1 LDKEQLSDIVDA
13 IANRSTWENDLR
25 RWYTAR
31 HRGPGRQRKPYPGA
45 PDLHFPLC
53 DSLIQ
58 RTKPFYVQQLYMSEN
73 IASFRPLFEQQMEE
87 TEQLQAWYDYQLKQ
101 HSNFEEEIYSGID
114 QMLVS
119 GRAVVGLYWDEDDK
133 RLGFYNIN
141 PLYFVVPDQVDDL
154 DRDAV
159 WCLHIENITVAQ
171 YKANKLYNQKEEF
184 VKKITGAE
192 GADASQ
198 RSNYETKKAYRE
210 GLTYAQKDRI
220 LVWHL
225 YTREG
230 SSILAETVSPALPP
244 DGDPIRESFSLP
256 YDKGCFKKGAYPFF
270 SLRYEVKDK
279 GWNAPR
285 GVIEQALP
293 YENSLSATW
302 NAKHEWMDFACR
314 PVFETTQPMAN
325 SGNIKMAPGD
335 TLPFGI
341 KMNEAPPAPIDFSA
355 EMQSIRATAE
365 YLVQIPDVGGSAHL
379 SGKEGYGGEKAT
391 ATQIQAIVGQSNQ
404 SNDLHGRI
412 FKMDMGK
419 GLDKAWAILTQ
430 YANQNLQYFVG
441 KTSSKINPQVLDGNY
456 EIELNVSADSWNKEA
471 QTQRAAAMLQM
482 FGNSP
487 YADAG
492 VITKTAM
499 DGFSPGLS
507 RDAYR
512 DPGTKQQDE
521 TERQNEE
528 LVLILNNFSA
538 SVKPFD
544 DDKSHLLAID
554 QFIPVRMQ
562 EVQSGQEKPPTP
574 QQAQAL
580 SQHIQGHLQALS
592 TKKDPLAEK
601 EVQNFA
607 PILQM
612 LDQVS
617 QSPQGAAGAND
628 VAQSPSAPMA
638 NGAAEGAPAQNQDK
652 PSAVAN
658 ALANLMKSGA
668 SVSVDEVNAAL
679 VNMGLPPLAQGVAPT
694 TQALNATKAVA
705 EAIAPPQKNVQA
717 PKAPKAS

>member
-1 LDKEQLSDIVDA
+1 LDKDQLSDIVDA

-73 IASFRPLFEQQMEE
+73 IASFRPLFEQQTEE

-171 YKANKLYNQKEEF
+171 YKANKLYNQEEAF

-225 YTREG
+225 YTRTG

-244 DGDPIRESFSLP
+244 DGDAIRESFSLP

-270 SLRYEVKDK
+270 SLRYEIKDK

-293 YENSLSATW
+293 YENSISATW
-302 NAKHEWMDFACR
+302 NSKHEWMDFACR
-314 PVFETTQPMAN
+314 PVFESTQPLAN
-325 SGNIKMAPGD
+325 TGNIKLGPGD
-335 TLPFGI
+335 VLPFGI
-341 KMNEAPPAPIDFSA
+341 KMHEAPQAPIDFSA

-430 YANQNLQYFVG
+430 HSTQNLNYFVG
-441 KTSSKINPQVLDGNY
+441 KTSSKINPEVLSGNY

-471 QTQRAAAMLQM
+471 QTQRASAMLQM
-482 FGNSP
+482 FVNSP

-492 VITKTAM
+492 VITKQAM

-528 LVLILNNFSA
+528 LVLILNNFGA
-538 SVKPFD
+538 NVKPFD
-544 DDKSHLLAID
+544 DDKSHLLAIA
-554 QFIPVRMQ
+554 QFVPVRMQ

-580 SQHIQGHLQALS
+580 SQHIQGHLQALQQ
-592 TKKDPLAEK
+592 KKDPLAK
-601 EVQNFA
+601 QASQQFM

-612 LDQVS
+612 LAQVG
-617 QSPQGAAGAND
+617 QQQNLPAANG
-628 VAQSPSAPMA
+628 VAQPPPAPMA
-638 NGAAEGAPAQNQDK
+638 NGADQGGAAGNNQDK

-668 SVSVDEVNAAL
+668 QISVDDVNAAL
-679 VNMGLPPLAQGVAPT
+679 LNMKLPPLAQSVAPT
-694 TQALNATKAVA
+694 AQHLNTVKAVA
-705 EAIAPPQKNVQA
+705 DAIAPPQTNAV
-717 PKAPKAS
+717 PKAPKTS